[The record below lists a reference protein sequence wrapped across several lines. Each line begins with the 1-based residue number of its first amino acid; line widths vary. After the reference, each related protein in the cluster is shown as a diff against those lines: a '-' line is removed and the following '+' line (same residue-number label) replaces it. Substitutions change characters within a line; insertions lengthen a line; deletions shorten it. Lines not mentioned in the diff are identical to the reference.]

1 MTTTS
6 VLRMVMEV
14 AIFMFKYLIVERLGF
29 MIQIR
34 DLARGQKKRQ
44 MTFANIDMLQSI
56 VLSDYQ
62 MTSFISVNLYI
73 AVFTN
78 IESHQARLLHY
89 SIWTCYNISIFLF
102 MNDIVNRSRY
112 LRLII
117 TSTCVHFDKPQPL
130 KRWSSFV
137 I

>member
-78 IESHQARLLHY
+78 ITSH
-89 SIWTCYNISIFLF
+89 
-102 MNDIVNRSRY
+102 
-112 LRLII
+112 
-117 TSTCVHFDKPQPL
+117 
-130 KRWSSFV
+130 
-137 I
+137 

>member
-14 AIFMFKYLIVERLGF
+14 AIFMFKYSIVEKLGF

-78 IESHQARLLHY
+78 ITSHQGRLLNY
-89 SIWTCYNISIFLF
+89 PI
-102 MNDIVNRSRY
+102 
-112 LRLII
+112 
-117 TSTCVHFDKPQPL
+117 
-130 KRWSSFV
+130 
-137 I
+137 